1 MQHHSLPTRLLDW
14 SESPLV
20 ALYFAVTDPNTEGTP
35 CALWCLTPLE
45 LNTAGKFRPEYAGD
59 IPGFGDDEHLENY
72 LPSEMAKQQQPL
84 PTLAALALRN
94 NPRIQ
99 VQHGVFTVNH
109 LELSPLNEGNPDH
122 LWKYV
127 IPVAAKLRFRQE
139 LEVLN
144 IGRLSL
150 FPELDNVAAHART
163 I

>member
-20 ALYFAVTDPNTEGTP
+20 GLYFAVTDPATQNTP

-45 LNTAGKFRPEYAGD
+45 LNSAGKFRADHAGD
-59 IPGFGDDEHLENY
+59 IPGLGDDEHLDNY

-94 NPRIQ
+94 TPRIQ
-99 VQHGVFTVNH
+99 VQHGVFTVSH
-109 LELSPLNEGNPDH
+109 LELTSLNEGNPSH
-122 LWKYV
+122 LWRYI
-127 IPVAAKLRFRQE
+127 IPVAAKSRLRDE
-139 LEVLN
+139 LDVLN
-144 IGRLSL
+144 VSKLSL
-150 FPELDNVAAHART
+150 FPELDTVAAHARA